1 MVTVDL
7 SRLGYLHVR
16 WTSGAVVTTV
26 EAIAL
31 KARSAELSAGRALP
45 MLVEMASMTWIDR
58 RATEIF
64 AALWPLARMAL
75 VGVSPVDEV
84 IAAFYAARHTHSC
97 PTRFFTSLDEAL
109 TWLTSESPKWTAPTM
124 SGF

>member
-1 MVTVDL
+1 MTLDL
-7 SRLGYLHVR
+7 SRHGYLHVR
-16 WTSGAVVTTV
+16 WRSGAVVTEV

-31 KARSAELSAGRALP
+31 KSRAAELSAGQALP

-64 AALWPLARMAL
+64 AAPWPLVRMAL

-97 PTRFFTSLDEAL
+97 QTRFFTSMDEAV
-109 TWLTSESPKWTAPTM
+109 TWLTGESPRSMAPTT